1 MRAANKSPKTFRE
14 KKWREDNSG
23 KGEGKGTGH
32 ITVENTE
39 ELRGHGKNKFRG
51 TQYLCNKD

>member
-32 ITVENTE
+32 YHGGKHRRVERTWKEQVQRDTV
-39 ELRGHGKNKFRG
+39 FM
-51 TQYLCNKD
+51 